1 MIRDFLARSGPRVMN
16 ETAHS
21 ASTPIVLGSRP
32 LEARSGVI
40 VLLTAMT
47 ALGQFASNVYLP
59 ALPAVAADFSA
70 PMNQVQWTLALFLVV
85 FALGQLV
92 YGPLSDRFGRL
103 APLKLGLLVY
113 LAGSIGAA
121 LAPSLAALLACR
133 AVQAA
138 GGAAGVVVARAMVRD
153 SFAGPALARVM
164 ALISIVFGLVPGLSP
179 LVGGIATD
187 VLDWRATFWLT
198 AVLGVAVL
206 IGTIQ
211 LAETNLRPEPL
222 LNLRAILSAYRGVLV
237 NRPFM
242 AFALSAALIVG
253 SLSAF
258 FAGSPSLLIERI
270 GISPT
275 EYGFYPPFA
284 VSGFMIGGAMARRMA
299 GRTSPAD
306 IVRIGLS
313 VMLLGALLLA
323 VPAMIG
329 AFGKYQVAAAM
340 VVHISGLGLVMPTA
354 VAAALS
360 TIRDQIGS
368 ASAVLGFLQI
378 ASAAAGAFAVSLAQ
392 PHYPIAAFPV
402 VMMVFTA
409 GSLAAFAWMQRR
421 SMS

>member
-1 MIRDFLARSGPRVMN
+1 MN
-16 ETAHS
+16 ETTPS
-21 ASTPIVLGSRP
+21 ASPLIVLGARP

-121 LAPSLAALLACR
+121 VAPNLAVLLACR

-138 GGAAGVVVARAMVRD
+138 GGAAGVVMARAMVRD

-187 VLDWRATFWLT
+187 LLDWRATFWLT
-198 AVLGVAVL
+198 AVLGLAVF
-206 IGTIQ
+206 IGAIQ
-211 LAETNLRPEPL
+211 LAETNLRLEPSL
-222 LNLRAILSAYRGVLV
+222 DVRAILTAYRGVLI
-237 NRPFM
+237 NRVFM
-242 AFALSAALIVG
+242 AFALAAALIVG

-258 FAGSPSLLIERI
+258 FAGSPSLLIEQI

-299 GRTSPAD
+299 GRTSPAGL
-306 IVRIGLS
+306 VCIGLAI
-313 VMLLGALLLA
+313 MLLGALLLA

-329 AFGKYQVAAAM
+329 TFGKYQIAAAM
-340 VVHISGLGLVMPTA
+340 VVHVSGLGLVMPTA

-360 TIRDQIGS
+360 AIRDQIGS

-378 ASAAAGAFAVSLAQ
+378 ASAAAATFAVSLAQ

-402 VMMVFTA
+402 VMIVFTA
-409 GSLAAFAWMQRR
+409 GSLAVFAAMQRR
-421 SMS
+421 SQSRRAGDF

>member
-1 MIRDFLARSGPRVMN
+1 VN
-16 ETAHS
+16 ETTHLAP
-21 ASTPIVLGSRP
+21 APTERLGARP
-32 LEARSGVI
+32 LEARYGVI
-40 VLLTAMT
+40 FLLTAMT

-70 PMNQVQWTLALFLVV
+70 PMSQVQWTLAVFLVV

-103 APLKLGLLVY
+103 APLKLGLIVY

-121 LAPSLAALLACR
+121 LAPTLAVLLACR

-138 GGAAGVVVARAMVRD
+138 GGAAGIVIARAMVRD
-153 SFAGPALARVM
+153 SFAGQALARVM

-198 AVLGVAVL
+198 AVLGVGVL
-206 IGTIQ
+206 AGTLH
-211 LAETNLRPEPL
+211 LAETNRRPEPSL
-222 LNLRAILSAYRGVLV
+222 DFRAILVGYRGVLV

-242 AFALSAALIVG
+242 VFALPAALIVG

-258 FAGSPSLLIERI
+258 FAGSPTLLIERI

-299 GRTSPAD
+299 GRTSPAG
-306 IVRIGLS
+306 IVRLGLAI
-313 VMLLGALLLA
+313 MLLGALLLA

-329 AFGKYQVAAAM
+329 AFGKYQVAVAM
-340 VVHISGLGLVMPTA
+340 VVHVSGLGLVMPTA
-354 VAAALS
+354 IAAALS
-360 TIRDQIGS
+360 AVREQIGT
-368 ASAVLGFLQI
+368 ASAVLGFLQMTC
-378 ASAAAGAFAVSLAQ
+378 AALATFAVSLAQ
-392 PHYPIAAFPV
+392 PLYPVAAFPV
-402 VMMVFTA
+402 VMIVFTA
-409 GSLAAFAWMQRR
+409 ASLLVFTSMQRSPDKAQR
-421 SMS
+421 AAMRR